1 MATAMTG
8 ARRRGQKRAAAKVK
22 VSTHVEGGPGGIV
35 GDGNWKVE
43 QKKRLTAQVAALEKE
58 LKDFDPVAA
67 AAKVRA
73 GLDLELRRTKLRLE
87 QNELEDL

>member
-22 VSTHVEGGPGGIV
+22 VGVHTTSDMPI
-35 GDGNWKVE
+35 GDGNWKAE
-43 QKKRLTAQVAALEKE
+43 QKKRLQAQVTALEKE
-58 LKDFDPVAA
+58 LKGFDPVAA